1 MQWRRVKWSEAR
13 QVSAILGWPE
23 DDPPAALTSP
33 PRDYFVALRGA
44 GRDAD
49 AAAFLGQALPR
60 LEAVAWG
67 ARSVRDIRDGV
78 RKGSAEAAALKAALL
93 WVQDPSES
101 RRRACFD
108 AAMAADGASAE
119 ALAAMAAFY
128 SGGSVAPPDNPP
140 VPAPKDAAGRFA
152 SGAVLVAAA
161 GAPDMAAALARCLD
175 AGDTMASA
183 GLTAGA
189 AA

>member
-1 MQWRRVKWSEAR
+1 MQWRRVKWTEAR
-13 QVSAILGWPE
+13 QVSAILEWPE
-23 DDPPAALTSP
+23 EDPPAPLTSA
-33 PRDYFVALRGA
+33 PREFFMALRGA

-49 AAAFLGQALPR
+49 AVAFLGQALPR

-67 ARSVRDIRDGV
+67 ARSVRDIREGLPT
-78 RKGSAEAAALKAALL
+78 GSAEAAALKAALL

-101 RRRACFD
+101 RRRACFE

-161 GAPDMAAALARCLD
+161 GAPDMAAALARALD
-175 AGDTMASA
+175 AGEALASGGLKA
-183 GLTAGA
+183 GVA
-189 AA
+189 A

>member
-1 MQWRRVKWSEAR
+1 MQWRRVKWTEAR

-23 DDPPAALTSP
+23 EEAAAALTSP
-33 PRDYFVALRGA
+33 PREYFLALRSA

-67 ARSVRDIRDGV
+67 ARSVRDLRENV
-78 RKGSAEAAALKAALL
+78 RKDSAEAAALKAALL

-175 AGDTMASA
+175 AGEAMASA
-183 GLTAGA
+183 GITAGA